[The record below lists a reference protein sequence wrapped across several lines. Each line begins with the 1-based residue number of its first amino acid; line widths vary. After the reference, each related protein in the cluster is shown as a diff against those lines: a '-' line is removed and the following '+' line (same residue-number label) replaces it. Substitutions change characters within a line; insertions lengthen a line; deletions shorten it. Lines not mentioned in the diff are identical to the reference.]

1 MKNKNHLKEIIDFD
15 KSVKKTEKS
24 LIFNDEFFKECQI
37 VKYRFLFEEYDILY
51 FKFGT
56 YCKNW
61 RGDIFFIEKLNFSD
75 KYQYQWHSAF
85 KFLLND
91 TDRFILNGI
100 DGFILN
106 DIDGFILNDIDGFV
120 LNDIDG
126 YENMLTLSKYDKKI
140 RLVFDTHTRAEFQDI
155 TIAYSFDELIDGLYL
170 SDN

>member
-1 MKNKNHLKEIIDFD
+1 MENKNHLKEIIDFD
-15 KSVKKTEKS
+15 KSAKKSEKS

-37 VKYRFLFEEYDILY
+37 MKYRFLFEEYDILY

-56 YCKNW
+56 CCKNW

-85 KFLLND
+85 K
-91 TDRFILNGI
+91 
-100 DGFILN
+100 
-106 DIDGFILNDIDGFV
+106 FV

>member
-1 MKNKNHLKEIIDFD
+1 MENKNYLKEIIDFD

-56 YCKNW
+56 CCKNW

-91 TDRFILNGI
+91 TDRFI
-100 DGFILN
+100 
-106 DIDGFILNDIDGFV
+106 
-120 LNDIDG
+120 
-126 YENMLTLSKYDKKI
+126 YMLTLSKYDKKI

>member
-24 LIFNDEFFKECQI
+24 SIFNDEFFKECEI

-51 FKFGT
+51 FKTGT
-56 YCKNW
+56 CCKNW

-75 KYQYQWHSAF
+75 KYQHQWHSAF
-85 KFLLND
+85 K
-91 TDRFILNGI
+91 
-100 DGFILN
+100 
-106 DIDGFILNDIDGFV
+106 FV

>member
-1 MKNKNHLKEIIDFD
+1 MENKNHLKEIIDFD
-15 KSVKKTEKS
+15 KSVKKAEKS

-56 YCKNW
+56 CCKNW

-85 KFLLND
+85 K
-91 TDRFILNGI
+91 
-100 DGFILN
+100 
-106 DIDGFILNDIDGFV
+106 FV

>member
-1 MKNKNHLKEIIDFD
+1 MENKNHLKEIIDFD

-37 VKYRFLFEEYDILY
+37 IKYRFLFEEYNILY

-56 YCKNW
+56 CCKNW

-85 KFLLND
+85 K
-91 TDRFILNGI
+91 
-100 DGFILN
+100 
-106 DIDGFILNDIDGFV
+106 FV

>member
-1 MKNKNHLKEIIDFD
+1 MENRNHLKEIIDFE
-15 KSVKKTEKS
+15 KSIKRTEKS
-24 LIFNDEFFKECQI
+24 LIFNDEFFKECEI
-37 VKYRFLFEEYDILY
+37 VKYRFLFEEYDTLY

-56 YCKNW
+56 CCKNW

-75 KYQYQWHSAF
+75 KYQYQWHSV
-85 KFLLND
+85 
-91 TDRFILNGI
+91 FI
-100 DGFILN
+100 
-106 DIDGFILNDIDGFV
+106 FV

-126 YENMLTLSKYDKKI
+126 YENMLTLSKHDKKI

>member
-1 MKNKNHLKEIIDFD
+1 MENKNHLKEIIDFD
-15 KSVKKTEKS
+15 KSVKKAEKS

-56 YCKNW
+56 CCKNW
-61 RGDIFFIEKLNFSD
+61 RCDIFFIEKLNFSD

-85 KFLLND
+85 KF
-91 TDRFILNGI
+91 
-100 DGFILN
+100 
-106 DIDGFILNDIDGFV
+106 V

-140 RLVFDTHTRAEFQDI
+140 HLVFDTHTRAEFQYI

>member
-1 MKNKNHLKEIIDFD
+1 MENRNYLKEIIDFE
-15 KSVKKTEKS
+15 KSIKRTEKS
-24 LIFNDEFFKECQI
+24 LIFNDEFFKECEI
-37 VKYRFLFEEYDILY
+37 VKYRFLFEEYDTLY

-56 YCKNW
+56 CCKNW

-75 KYQYQWHSAF
+75 KYQYQWHSV
-85 KFLLND
+85 
-91 TDRFILNGI
+91 FI
-100 DGFILN
+100 
-106 DIDGFILNDIDGFV
+106 FV

-126 YENMLTLSKYDKKI
+126 YENMLTLSKHDKKI

>member
-24 LIFNDEFFKECQI
+24 LIFNDEFFKECGI
-37 VKYRFLFEEYDILY
+37 VKYHFLFEEYDILY

-56 YCKNW
+56 CCKNW

-91 TDRFILNGI
+91 IDR
-100 DGFILN
+100 FILN
-106 DIDGFILNDIDGFV
+106 DIDEFV

-140 RLVFDTHTRAEFQDI
+140 RLVFDTHTRAEFQYI

>member
-1 MKNKNHLKEIIDFD
+1 MENKNHLKEIIDFD

-24 LIFNDEFFKECQI
+24 LIFNDEFFKECGI

-56 YCKNW
+56 CCKNW

-85 KFLLND
+85 K
-91 TDRFILNGI
+91 
-100 DGFILN
+100 
-106 DIDGFILNDIDGFV
+106 FV

>member
-1 MKNKNHLKEIIDFD
+1 MENKNHLKEIIDFE
-15 KSVKKTEKS
+15 KSIKRTGKS
-24 LIFNDEFFKECQI
+24 LIFNDEFFNECEI

-56 YCKNW
+56 CCKNW

-85 KFLLND
+85 KF
-91 TDRFILNGI
+91 
-100 DGFILN
+100 
-106 DIDGFILNDIDGFV
+106 V

-140 RLVFDTHTRAEFQDI
+140 HLVFDTHTRAEFQYI

>member
-56 YCKNW
+56 CCKNW

-91 TDRFILNGI
+91 IDRFI
-100 DGFILN
+100 
-106 DIDGFILNDIDGFV
+106 

>member
-24 LIFNDEFFKECQI
+24 LIFNDEFFKECGI
-37 VKYRFLFEEYDILY
+37 VKYHFLFEEYDILY
-51 FKFGT
+51 FKTGT
-56 YCKNW
+56 CCKNW

-85 KFLLND
+85 KF
-91 TDRFILNGI
+91 
-100 DGFILN
+100 
-106 DIDGFILNDIDGFV
+106 V

-126 YENMLTLSKYDKKI
+126 YENILTLSKYDKKI

>member
-1 MKNKNHLKEIIDFD
+1 MENKNHLKEIIDFD

-56 YCKNW
+56 CCKNW
-61 RGDIFFIEKLNFSD
+61 RCDIFFIEKLNFSD
-75 KYQYQWHSAF
+75 KYQYQWNSAF

-91 TDRFILNGI
+91 IGRFI
-100 DGFILN
+100 
-106 DIDGFILNDIDGFV
+106 

-140 RLVFDTHTRAEFQDI
+140 RLVFDTHTRAEFQYI

>member
-1 MKNKNHLKEIIDFD
+1 MKNKNHLKEIIDFE
-15 KSVKKTEKS
+15 KSIKRTEKS

-51 FKFGT
+51 FKTGT
-56 YCKNW
+56 CCKNW
-61 RGDIFFIEKLNFSD
+61 RGNIFFIEKLNFSD

-85 KFLLND
+85 K
-91 TDRFILNGI
+91 
-100 DGFILN
+100 
-106 DIDGFILNDIDGFV
+106 FV

-170 SDN
+170 NDN

>member
-1 MKNKNHLKEIIDFD
+1 MENKNHLKEIIDFD

-24 LIFNDEFFKECQI
+24 LIFNDEFFKECGI
-37 VKYRFLFEEYDILY
+37 VKYHFLFEEYDILY

-56 YCKNW
+56 CCKNW

-75 KYQYQWHSAF
+75 KYQHQWHSAF
-85 KFLLND
+85 K
-91 TDRFILNGI
+91 
-100 DGFILN
+100 
-106 DIDGFILNDIDGFV
+106 FV

>member
-1 MKNKNHLKEIIDFD
+1 MENKNHLKEIIDFD

-24 LIFNDEFFKECQI
+24 LIFNDEFFKECGI
-37 VKYRFLFEEYDILY
+37 VKYHFLFEGYDILY

-56 YCKNW
+56 CCKNW

-85 KFLLND
+85 K
-91 TDRFILNGI
+91 
-100 DGFILN
+100 
-106 DIDGFILNDIDGFV
+106 FV

>member
-1 MKNKNHLKEIIDFD
+1 MENKNHLKEIIDFD

-51 FKFGT
+51 FKTGT
-56 YCKNW
+56 CCKNW

-75 KYQYQWHSAF
+75 KYQSQWHSAF
-85 KFLLND
+85 K
-91 TDRFILNGI
+91 
-100 DGFILN
+100 
-106 DIDGFILNDIDGFV
+106 FV

>member
-56 YCKNW
+56 CCKNW
-61 RGDIFFIEKLNFSD
+61 RCDIFFIEKLNFSD

-85 KFLLND
+85 KFL
-91 TDRFILNGI
+91 
-100 DGFILN
+100 
-106 DIDGFILNDIDGFV
+106 

-140 RLVFDTHTRAEFQDI
+140 RLVFDTHTRAEFQDVLQLRI
-155 TIAYSFDELIDGLYL
+155 VLM
-170 SDN
+170 N

>member
-56 YCKNW
+56 CCKNW
-61 RGDIFFIEKLNFSD
+61 RGNIFFIEKLNFSD

-85 KFLLND
+85 KF
-91 TDRFILNGI
+91 
-100 DGFILN
+100 
-106 DIDGFILNDIDGFV
+106 V

-126 YENMLTLSKYDKKI
+126 YENMLTLSKHDKKI
-140 RLVFDTHTRAEFQDI
+140 RLVFDTHTRAEFQSI

-170 SDN
+170 NNN

>member
-1 MKNKNHLKEIIDFD
+1 MENKNHLKEIIDFD

-56 YCKNW
+56 CCKNW

-91 TDRFILNGI
+91 IDRFI
-100 DGFILN
+100 
-106 DIDGFILNDIDGFV
+106 

>member
-15 KSVKKTEKS
+15 KSVKKAEKS

-56 YCKNW
+56 CCKNW

-85 KFLLND
+85 KF
-91 TDRFILNGI
+91 
-100 DGFILN
+100 
-106 DIDGFILNDIDGFV
+106 V

-140 RLVFDTHTRAEFQDI
+140 HLVFDTHTRAAFQYI

>member
-37 VKYRFLFEEYDILY
+37 TKYRFLFEEYDILY

-56 YCKNW
+56 CCKNW

-100 DGFILN
+100 DE
-106 DIDGFILNDIDGFV
+106 FV

-126 YENMLTLSKYDKKI
+126 YENMLTLSKYNKKI

>member
-1 MKNKNHLKEIIDFD
+1 MENKNHLKEIIDFD

-24 LIFNDEFFKECQI
+24 LIFNDEFFKECGI
-37 VKYRFLFEEYDILY
+37 VKYHFLFEEYDILY

-56 YCKNW
+56 CCKNW

-85 KFLLND
+85 KF
-91 TDRFILNGI
+91 
-100 DGFILN
+100 
-106 DIDGFILNDIDGFV
+106 V
-120 LNDIDG
+120 LNNIDG

-170 SDN
+170 SNN

>member
-24 LIFNDEFFKECQI
+24 LIFNDEFFKECGI
-37 VKYRFLFEEYDILY
+37 VKYHFLFEEYDILY

-56 YCKNW
+56 CCKNW

-85 KFLLND
+85 K
-91 TDRFILNGI
+91 
-100 DGFILN
+100 
-106 DIDGFILNDIDGFV
+106 FV

-155 TIAYSFDELIDGLYL
+155 TIAYSFDELIDRLYL

>member
-51 FKFGT
+51 FKTGT
-56 YCKNW
+56 CCKNW

-85 KFLLND
+85 K
-91 TDRFILNGI
+91 
-100 DGFILN
+100 
-106 DIDGFILNDIDGFV
+106 FV

-155 TIAYSFDELIDGLYL
+155 TITYSFDELIDGLYL

>member
-1 MKNKNHLKEIIDFD
+1 MENKNHLKEIIDFD
-15 KSVKKTEKS
+15 KSVKKAEKS

-56 YCKNW
+56 CCKNW

-85 KFLLND
+85 KF
-91 TDRFILNGI
+91 
-100 DGFILN
+100 
-106 DIDGFILNDIDGFV
+106 V

-140 RLVFDTHTRAEFQDI
+140 HLVFDTHTRPEFQYI
-155 TIAYSFDELIDGLYL
+155 TLAYSFDELIDGLYL

>member
-1 MKNKNHLKEIIDFD
+1 MENKNHLKEIIDFD
-15 KSVKKTEKS
+15 KSEKKTEKS
-24 LIFNDEFFKECQI
+24 LIFNDEFFKECGI
-37 VKYRFLFEEYDILY
+37 VKYHFLFEEYDILY

-56 YCKNW
+56 CCKNW

-85 KFLLND
+85 
-91 TDRFILNGI
+91 I
-100 DGFILN
+100 
-106 DIDGFILNDIDGFV
+106 FV

-140 RLVFDTHTRAEFQDI
+140 RLVFDTHTRAEFQYI

>member
-51 FKFGT
+51 FKFVT
-56 YCKNW
+56 CCKNW

-85 KFLLND
+85 KF
-91 TDRFILNGI
+91 
-100 DGFILN
+100 
-106 DIDGFILNDIDGFV
+106 V

-126 YENMLTLSKYDKKI
+126 YENMLTLSKHDKKI

-155 TIAYSFDELIDGLYL
+155 TIAYSFDELIGGLYL